1 MRKDIKEVLDFV
13 GYVVGG
19 ILFFVGLVMLL
30 GFGDIVLELVRNAF

>member
-1 MRKDIKEVLDFV
+1 MKKVAKEAIELV